1 MKILLGDFNAKVGKQ
16 YIFKPTIVKSL
27 HNSSNSNSSK
37 LLSTWYKIVS
47 NILLSKLSPYM
58 DEIAGDY

>member
-1 MKILLGDFNAKVGKQ
+1 MNILLGDFSAKVGKE
-16 YIFKPTIVKSL
+16 YICKPTIVNSFR
-27 HNSSNSNSSK
+27 NSSNSNSSK

-58 DEIAGDY
+58 EETAGD